1 MRAIVW
7 INFAKQC
14 IIQHN
19 EYKGGGA
26 MKAIVTVT
34 GKDKTGIIAG
44 VTTVL
49 SNYDVNVLDISQTV
63 LQDYF
68 AMIMLV
74 DLSGSNTPF
83 SELSDTLTNEGK
95 KMSMDVRIMREEIFD
110 AMHRV

>member
-1 MRAIVW
+1 
-7 INFAKQC
+7 
-14 IIQHN
+14 
-19 EYKGGGA
+19 